1 MLDLITSTEHTS
13 RIKPYFTKADVPF
26 SHAANDKQT
35 MVQLRWCLQDA
46 HEVLSNQFHTAG
58 ARGISDAILPAGS
71 SRQQLKV

>member
-1 MLDLITSTEHTS
+1 
-13 RIKPYFTKADVPF
+13 
-26 SHAANDKQT
+26 
-35 MVQLRWCLQDA
+35 MVQLCCCLQDA